1 VSLRPPAA
9 ILVAAA
15 VLAGCG
21 SERGVIEA
29 GGRVAGDNLTVYSS
43 LPDPARGV
51 GRDMVDA
58 QKLAI
63 AQAGGRV
70 GDFGINFVSVDEGSP
85 GSDAP
90 PAVAAAAAEQAIRD
104 PQVIAVVGALRS
116 DTAMTTLPLL
126 NAAGVLLVSPGAGY
140 PGFTDPVAPGEPEFW
155 YPSGER
161 TFTRVVGDDADQ
173 ARALLAVARR
183 AGGARVAV
191 EAEAGK
197 AAGGLVDA
205 LRQAD
210 AGDDRVRLVGDSAR
224 ADAVIYAGTDV
235 RSAAGVAEAL
245 AREAPRA
252 ALVFGDELTRGGL
265 ASRLA
270 PAARRG
276 AVLVSSAPEPG
287 STPELRG
294 FEDAFAAQ
302 FGRRPD
308 PYAVLAW
315 RAARRV
321 LGSIAAAGRRANLRR
336 VVVERCLALPPVGDG
351 FTAFRVRADGR
362 RAYLDGL

>member
-1 VSLRPPAA
+1 MRRLAVLAA
-9 ILVAAA
+9 LA

-21 SERGVIEA
+21 SERGAIEA
-29 GGRVAGDNLTVYSS
+29 GGRVVGDNLTVYSS

-70 GDFGINFVSVDEGSP
+70 GGFGINFVSVDEGSP
-85 GSDAP
+85 GADAP
-90 PAVAAAAAEQAIRD
+90 PAVAAEAAEQVIRD

-116 DTAMTTLPLL
+116 DTAMTTIPLF
-126 NAAGVLLVSPGAGY
+126 NAAGILLVSPGAGY
-140 PGFTDPVAPGEPEFW
+140 PGFTDPVAAGEPEFW

-161 TFTRVVGDDADQ
+161 TFTRVVGDDDIQ
-173 ARALLAVARR
+173 ARTLLAAARR

-191 EAEAGK
+191 EAAAGK
-197 AAGGLVDA
+197 AAGGLVNA
-205 LRQAD
+205 LRRVDAD
-210 AGDDRVRLVGDSAR
+210 DDRVRLVGDSAD

-235 RSAAGVAEAL
+235 RSAAGVAESL
-245 AREAPRA
+245 AREAPGA
-252 ALVFGDELTRGGL
+252 ALVLPDEVTRAGL
-265 ASRLA
+265 ARRLP
-270 PAARRG
+270 PAARRR
-276 AVLVSSAPEPG
+276 AVLVSSAPQPG
-287 STPELRG
+287 STPELRR
-294 FEDAFAAQ
+294 FEEAFAAR
-302 FGRRPD
+302 FGRPPD

-321 LGSIAAAGRRANLRR
+321 LDAIAGAGRRANLRR
-336 VVVERCLALPPVGDG
+336 AVVERCLALPAGDG

-362 RAYLDGL
+362 RAYLAGL